1 MHVRHK
7 MEECNMSLIQVNNLT
22 FYYDGNY
29 DKIFENVFF
38 QIDTNWKI
46 GLTGRNGRGKTTLL
60 KLLMGAYEYK
70 GTINSNVEFDYF
82 PYEVAD
88 KTKDTIEVIEEVYP
102 AYELWKIC
110 REFTML
116 DLDADILYRPYETLS
131 NGEQTKV
138 LLAVLFT
145 RENQF
150 LLIDEPTNHLDME
163 ARLVVMEYLKRK
175 KGFLLVSHD
184 RYFLD
189 GCVEY
194 ILAINKTN
202 IEVMKGNFSTWWE
215 EKEKRDASELAEN
228 EKLKKDIR
236 RLSEAAKRTE
246 KWSDAIEKTKI
257 GTRNSGLRP
266 DRGFI
271 GHKSAKM
278 MKRALSMENRMQEAA
293 DEKQKLLKD
302 IEYAEPLKLYPLK
315 HHKNTLLR
323 FEDASISY
331 GKNTIL
337 EHIDLTVNQ
346 GDRIV
351 LKGRNG
357 SGKSSILKL
366 ILDLNQNSE
375 KRQIGYEGKI
385 ELASGLTISYV
396 SQDTSWLNGSL
407 KEFAVTYGLE
417 EKLFMAL
424 LRKLDF
430 SKQQFEKRIEDY
442 SGGQK
447 KKVLIA
453 KSLCERAHLYIWDEP
468 LNFIDIFSRM
478 QIMELVKKYRPTM
491 LLVEHDRYFTKEIAT
506 SIISLD

>member
-1 MHVRHK
+1 
-7 MEECNMSLIQVNNLT
+7 MSLIQVDHLT

-29 DKIFENVFF
+29 DKIFENVSF
-38 QIDTNWKI
+38 QIDTNWKV

-60 KLLMGAYEYK
+60 KLLTGAYEYK
-70 GTINSNVEFDYF
+70 GKINANVGFEYF
-82 PYEVAD
+82 PYEVTD
-88 KTKDTIEVIEEVYP
+88 KTKDTLEIIEEVYP
-102 AYELWKIC
+102 EYELWKIC
-110 REFTML
+110 REFSML
-116 DLDADILYRPYETLS
+116 ALDAEILYRPYHTLS

-138 LLAVLFT
+138 MLAVLFT

-163 ARLVVMEYLKRK
+163 ARQVVMEYLKRK

-202 IEVMKGNFSTWWE
+202 IEVMKGNFTTWWN
-215 EKEKRDASELAEN
+215 EKEKKDAFELAEN

-236 RLSEAAKRTE
+236 RLSEAARRTE
-246 KWSDAIEKTKI
+246 KWSDAIEKTKT

-278 MKRALSMENRMQEAA
+278 MKRALSMENRMQEALE
-293 DEKQKLLKD
+293 EKQKLLKN
-302 IEYAEPLKLYPLK
+302 IEYAEQLKLYPLR
-315 HHKNTLLR
+315 HHKNPLIR
-323 FEDASISY
+323 FEDVRISY

-337 EHIDLTVNQ
+337 EHLNLKIGQ
-346 GDRIV
+346 GERIV

-366 ILDLNQNSE
+366 ILNQNQNAEE
-375 KRQIGYEGKI
+375 KQMDYSGKI
-385 ELASGLTISYV
+385 ELASGLIISYI
-396 SQDTSWLNGSL
+396 SQDTSWLSGSL
-407 KEFAVTYGLE
+407 KEFVIRNGLE

-424 LRKLDF
+424 LKKLDF
-430 SKQQFEKRIEDY
+430 SREQFEKRIEDY

-478 QIMELVKKYRPTM
+478 QIIELIKKYQPTM
-491 LLVEHDRYFTKEIAT
+491 LLVEHDRYFAKDAAT
-506 SIISLD
+506 DIISLD